1 MSGQPNDE
9 IQKQADEMVR
19 QIRDII
25 PPEMLGFLIAG
36 LMVLGFI
43 GVIWFFHRMRSP
55 VKSVGGKIS
64 ARRSRS
70 KAREAAIAAGFV
82 VEDIEREI
90 PEFNRGSAYV
100 LAREACAHYHW
111 PENVRSKADWEL
123 LCRPEEYSPGL
134 EQRGWVIQ
142 TNQGRMSQ
150 DTLSVLDAIT
160 RSLGAPQ
167 TFFEIEI
174 INSQIHFYW
183 KEHGGDEAVDM
194 LTTFTEML
202 KRAS

>member
-1 MSGQPNDE
+1 MSGQSNDE

-25 PPEMLGFLIAG
+25 PPEMLGFLIAA

-43 GVIWFFHRMRSP
+43 GIVWFFHRMRSP

-64 ARRSRS
+64 AKRSRS
-70 KAREAAIAAGFV
+70 KAREAALAAGFV

-142 TNQGRMSQ
+142 TNQGRMSAEI
-150 DTLSVLDAIT
+150 LSVLDAIT

-167 TFFEIEI
+167 EFFEIEI

>member
-19 QIRDII
+19 QIRDIV

-36 LMVLGFI
+36 LLVLGFI
-43 GVIWFFHRMRSP
+43 GIVWFFHRMRSP

-64 ARRSRS
+64 AKRSRS
-70 KAREAAIAAGFV
+70 KARDAAIAAGFI

-100 LAREACAHYHW
+100 LAREECVHYLW
-111 PENVRSKADWEL
+111 PENVKSKADWEL

-142 TNQGRMSQ
+142 ANQGRMSA
-150 DTLSVLDAIT
+150 DILSVLNSIT
-160 RSLGAPQ
+160 RTMGPPRE
-167 TFFEIEI
+167 FFEIEI
-174 INSQIHFYW
+174 LNSQIHFYW

-202 KRAS
+202 KRAP

>member
-1 MSGQPNDE
+1 MSGKSDEE
-9 IQKQADEMVR
+9 IQRQADELVK
-19 QIRDII
+19 QIREFV

-36 LMVLGFI
+36 LLVLVFI
-43 GVIWFFHRMRSP
+43 GIVWFFHRMRSP

-64 ARRSRS
+64 AKRSRS

-111 PENVRSKADWEL
+111 PENVKSKADWEL
-123 LCRPEEYSPGL
+123 LCRPEEFSPGL

-142 TNQGRMSQ
+142 TNQGRMSPE
-150 DTLSVLDAIT
+150 TLSVLDSIT
-160 RSLGAPQ
+160 RSLGPPRE
-167 TFFEIEI
+167 FFEIEI
-174 INSQIHFYW
+174 RDNQIHFYW